1 MEKKQ
6 GAVSEVVGTIL
17 IIVLVVIV
25 ALIMA
30 SLFLGFF
37 NLLGKSAYIA
47 PEVKVVNV
55 SGVQAISLYSRGGDV
70 ASLNTTAQAAYQ
82 LGLYVDTPESSD
94 LVSYAPGLDYF
105 GPGETLYIY
114 RTPGGYVAVDNLTG
128 VSGSLPLPSGP
139 LSLRLVD
146 ETAHILIANV
156 GVGGTGTGTATV
168 TPTATTTVTTTVT
181 TSPTPTPA
189 CGTISGMKYDDLNG
203 NGVKDS
209 GESGLSGWEIKCY
222 YKSGVNWVLLKTTT
236 TNLNGNYEFTGLP
249 YNPAQQYRIVE
260 TPQRGWKA
268 TNPSS
273 GEYDNIVLN
282 PASPNCY
289 ETGKN
294 FGNQQI
300 P

>member
-17 IIVLVVIV
+17 IIALVIVV

-94 LVSYAPGLDYF
+94 MVAYAPGLDYF

-114 RTPGGYVAVDNLTG
+114 RTPGGYMATDNLTG
-128 VSGSLPLPSGP
+128 VIGALPLPPGP

-146 ETAHILIANV
+146 ETAHILIANE
-156 GVGGTGTGTATV
+156 GIGGAGTGTGTV
-168 TPTATTTVTTTVT
+168 TPTTTCRIGSSWTIQNPDSTQLDYVLKDHLTDITISTGIVPPNSDRTIWTGESPHPNNVDLYRVGNPNKLSTVGWGSTNYWCQFAPVI
-181 TSPTPTPA
+181 TSPSA
-189 CGTISGMKYDDLNG
+189 SHSG
-203 NGVKDS
+203 
-209 GESGLSGWEIKCY
+209 IK
-222 YKSGVNWVLLKTTT
+222 VQN
-236 TNLNGNYEFTGLP
+236 ND
-249 YNPAQQYRIVE
+249 A
-260 TPQRGWKA
+260 
-268 TNPSS
+268 
-273 GEYDNIVLN
+273 
-282 PASPNCY
+282 
-289 ETGKN
+289 
-294 FGNQQI
+294 
-300 P
+300 